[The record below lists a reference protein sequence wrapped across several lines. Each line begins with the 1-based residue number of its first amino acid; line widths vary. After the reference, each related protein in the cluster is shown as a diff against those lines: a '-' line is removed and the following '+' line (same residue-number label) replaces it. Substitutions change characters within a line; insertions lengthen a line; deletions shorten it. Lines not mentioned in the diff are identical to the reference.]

1 MNNKEIYDKVEKEIN
16 LMVLEC
22 YDGMGIKIDLRPK
35 IMNFVTKAIR
45 KTLIYKDE

>member
-22 YDGMGIKIDLRPK
+22 YDGMGIKIDLRSK

-45 KTLIYKDE
+45 KTLIYKGG